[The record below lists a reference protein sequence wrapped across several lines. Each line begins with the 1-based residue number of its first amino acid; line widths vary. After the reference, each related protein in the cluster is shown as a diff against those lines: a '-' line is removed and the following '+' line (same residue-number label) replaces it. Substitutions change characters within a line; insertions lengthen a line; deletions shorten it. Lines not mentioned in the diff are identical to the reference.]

1 MLHSFRINTKLTVAI
16 VAGFLLG
23 MGILVNFL
31 ISRSEKLLKEKSL
44 QEVKVNAARMSLEIE
59 NQFNIAMESARGLS
73 RIFSGYTSINANDR
87 RNVFS
92 QIVRNTLEGNPQF
105 LCVWAVFEPNSIDG
119 FDERYVNASGS
130 TSKGRFCPSYY
141 RTEDG
146 RIEEET
152 TVIDDAELIAEDY
165 VSIPASRMKETLLEP
180 YFYSYSEGGADSIF
194 ETTIAIPVIQ
204 NEKLIGI
211 AGIDFKLSNF
221 QSYVKA
227 INLYET
233 GFAVLISNEGSI
245 VYHPDSTLIGQNISD
260 QHFGGKG
267 TQEKIARGE
276 GFIQEIVAQDK
287 GKYSYFFNPLTLGES
302 GTPWS
307 LAVAAPNNK
316 ILEPV
321 KKMRNDALKISALL
335 ITGILIIMLLV
346 TYAINSALHKVR
358 SQIELAA
365 ENILEGKLD
374 INYNTRD
381 VNIEFRPIIESMS
394 GITENIRIIIERI
407 RTVSATIHS
416 TTQQFIE
423 ASEEMN
429 STASRFTDVTESFS
443 GALNEMI
450 ENIRKN
456 VGNAKET
463 EKISLKAAKSIALTN
478 IKLKESQDAM
488 HNIAGKIGVISDIS
502 FQTNILALNAAV
514 EAARAGDAGRGFTVV
529 AGEVKKLADRSK
541 LAAEEII
548 GLMQYAVENSDSAMK
563 RMDCLVP
570 EIDRTGKLVFEIA
583 AKSEE
588 QNGEAAQADEA
599 LKQLNI
605 ESQGHT
611 FLITRITEIS
621 QQLENEALA
630 LEEMISKY
638 RT

>member
-1 MLHSFRINTKLTVAI
+1 MLHNYRINTKLTVGI
-16 VAGFLLG
+16 VIGFLLG

-44 QEVKVNAARMSLEIE
+44 QEVKVNANLMSLEIGH
-59 NQFNIAMESARGLS
+59 QFNIAMESARGLS
-73 RIFSGYTSINANDR
+73 RIFSGYSSINAQDR
-87 RNVFS
+87 RRVFS

-105 LCVWAVFEPNSIDG
+105 LCVWAVFEPNAIDG
-119 FDERYVNASGS
+119 FDDRYVNASGS
-130 TSKGRFCPSYY
+130 TSKGRFCPSFY
-141 RTEDG
+141 RAEDG

-152 TVIDDAELIAEDY
+152 TVIDDAELMTEDY
-165 VSIPASRMKETLLEP
+165 VSIPTARKKETLLEP

-194 ETTIAIPVIQ
+194 ETTVAIPVII
-204 NEKLIGI
+204 NNKLIGI

-221 QSYVKA
+221 QAFVKA
-227 INLYET
+227 IKPYET

-245 VYHPDSTLIGQNISD
+245 VYHPDSTLIGRHISD
-260 QHFGGKG
+260 QSFGGKE
-267 TQEKIARGE
+267 TQEKIGGGE
-276 GFIQEIVAQDK
+276 NFISAIVTEDK
-287 GKYSYFFNPLTLGES
+287 EHYSYFFNPLNLGES

-307 LAVAAPNNK
+307 LAVVVPDNK

-335 ITGILIIMLLV
+335 ITGILVIMLLV

-358 SQIELAA
+358 TEIEQAA
-365 ENILEGKLD
+365 ENILGGKLD
-374 INYNTRD
+374 ISYDTQH
-381 VNIEFRPIIESMS
+381 VNVEFRPIIVSMS
-394 GITENIRIIIERI
+394 GITENIRTIIEHI

-429 STASRFTDVTESFS
+429 STASRLTDATESFS
-443 GALNEMI
+443 GAMNEMI

-488 HNIAGKIGVISDIS
+488 HNIAGKIGIISDIS

-548 GLMQYAVENSDSAMK
+548 SLMKYAVENSDSAMK

-570 EIDRTGKLVFEIA
+570 EIDRTGKLVFDIT

-599 LKQLNI
+599 LKKLNI

-611 FLITRITEIS
+611 LLISRITEIS

-630 LEEMISKY
+630 LEEMVSKY
-638 RT
+638 KT

>member
-1 MLHSFRINTKLTVAI
+1 MLHNFRINTKLTVSI
-16 VAGFLLG
+16 VTGFLLG

-44 QEVKVNAARMSLEIE
+44 QEVQVNASLMSMEIGT
-59 NQFNIAMESARGLS
+59 QFNMAMESARGLS
-73 RIFSGYTSINANDR
+73 RIFRGYSSINANDR
-87 RNVFS
+87 RKVFS
-92 QIVRNTLEGNPQF
+92 QIVRNTLESNPQF
-105 LCVWAVFEPNSIDG
+105 LCVWAVFEPNAIDE
-119 FDERYVNASGS
+119 FDLRYVNTSGS
-130 TSKGRFCPSYY
+130 TTKGRFCPSFY

-152 TVIDDAELIAEDY
+152 TVIEDGELMAEDY
-165 VSIPASRMKETLLEP
+165 VSIPTGRMKETLLEP

-194 ETTIAIPVIQ
+194 ETTVAIPIIMGD
-204 NEKLIGI
+204 KLIGI

-221 QSYVKA
+221 QTFVRA
-227 INLYET
+227 IKPYET
-233 GFAVLISNEGSI
+233 GFAVLISNEGSV
-245 VYHPDSTLIGQNISD
+245 VYHADSTLIGQNIAD
-260 QHFGGKG
+260 MPFGGKDV
-267 TQEKIARGE
+267 QEKIAGGE
-276 GFIQEIVAQDK
+276 NFVREIVTQDK
-287 GKYSYFFNPLTLGES
+287 EHYSYFFNPLTLGES
-302 GTPWS
+302 ETPWS
-307 LAVAAPNNK
+307 LAVAAPNQK

-321 KKMRNDALKISALL
+321 KKMRNDALKISVLL
-335 ITGILIIMLLV
+335 ITGILVVMLLI
-346 TYAINSALHKVR
+346 TYSINSALHKVR
-358 SQIELAA
+358 TEIEMAA
-365 ENILEGKLD
+365 ENILQGKLD
-374 INYNTRD
+374 ISYNTEQ

-394 GITENIRIIIERI
+394 GITENIRTIIERI

-429 STASRFTDVTESFS
+429 STASRLTDVTESFS
-443 GALNEMI
+443 GAMNEMI

-488 HNIAGKIGVISDIS
+488 HNISGKIGIISDIS

-541 LAAEEII
+541 LAAEEIL
-548 GLMQYAVENSDSAMK
+548 GLMKYAVEHSDSAMK

-611 FLITRITEIS
+611 LLIARITDIS

-630 LEEMISKY
+630 LEDMISKY